1 MPGSPEEPD
10 REKIEINHAYEPK
23 LTGFFGG
30 NHDSLDFFVC
40 GYDGGMWKSRTF
52 HATKYEEHFL
62 LWELHDGERDKLIGI
77 VHNPA
82 SAEISLYDKA
92 VEWAKKLQKQCSH
105 NKDGGHR
112 KIVYSW
118 TEEDPKRY
126 GYVIEEDAE
135 VHERESEP
143 VRMDS

>member
-10 REKIEINHAYEPK
+10 REKIQICHIGTDLFA
-23 LTGFFGG
+23 G
-30 NHDSLDFFVC
+30 
-40 GYDGGMWKSRTF
+40 GYDGKMWIGRKF
-52 HATKYEEHFL
+52 CATKHEEHFL
-62 LWELHDGERDKLIGI
+62 LWELCDGERDNLIGI

-118 TEEDPKRY
+118 TEEDPKRH
-126 GYVIEEDAE
+126 GYVIEEYAE
-135 VHERESEP
+135 VHERESEL
-143 VRMDS
+143 VRMTS